1 MQNSL
6 AKKTITIF
14 GSSKPKDGED
24 EYKIAYELGL
34 LLGEGNFNVCT
45 GGYFGIMEA
54 VSKGAVE
61 KGGDAIGVTV
71 VSWEQKG
78 NTFLTSEIKCGSLF
92 ERLNK
97 LIELGD
103 AYIILQGGTGT
114 LLELAAVWEL
124 ANKGAMDHKPIACHS
139 SIWQGIISIMNIQM
153 QKEGRSTELVRA
165 FENPEE
171 IITYLLEHLGNS

>member
-1 MQNSL
+1 L
-6 AKKTITIF
+6 IKKTITIF
-14 GSSKPKDGED
+14 GSSKPKEGED
-24 EYKIAYELGL
+24 EYNLAYELGR
-34 LLGEGNFNVCT
+34 LLGVRNFNVCT
-45 GGYFGIMEA
+45 GGYYGIMEA

-61 KGGDAIGVTV
+61 EGSDATGVTV
-71 VSWEQKG
+71 KNWELKG
-78 NTFLTSEIKCGSLF
+78 NAFLTIEIKCSSLF

-97 LIELGD
+97 LIETGD

-124 ANKGAMDHKPIACHS
+124 ANKGAMNHKPIACHS

-153 QKEGRSTELVRA
+153 QKEGRSTELVRT

-171 IITYLLEHLGNS
+171 IITYILEHLGNS